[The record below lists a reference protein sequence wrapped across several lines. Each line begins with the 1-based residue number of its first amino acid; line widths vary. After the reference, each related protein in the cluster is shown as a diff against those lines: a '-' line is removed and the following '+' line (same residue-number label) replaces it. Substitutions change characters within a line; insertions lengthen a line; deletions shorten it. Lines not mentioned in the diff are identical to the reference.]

1 MCGAFKMAWL
11 DHRSCGIK
19 MIASMYVL
27 LMACYGLFVLLERG
41 IGFSAFYSLS
51 WTVALM
57 FGVNSFLV
65 QEKERLE
72 RLYASLPLKDSE
84 VVAGRY
90 VYLFEHYFLACIFA
104 YCVTGVCMVTSGAQA
119 IMQQFLVGAGGA
131 LVVFSGIVG
140 VQMPIFF
147 KHGHSQGRVEAGLG
161 FGIVGLP
168 TSALGEWLYDQLT
181 ISGHVGTATWLFLG
195 VCLLLCILIVVI
207 SYRVSVAFYR
217 QHL

>member
-1 MCGAFKMAWL
+1 MRGAFKMARL

-19 MIASMYVL
+19 MIAGMYAVLMAGLGLCVL
-27 LMACYGLFVLLERG
+27 LDD
-41 IGFSAFYSLS
+41 IDFSAFYIPS
-51 WTVALM
+51 WGVSMA
-57 FGVNSFLV
+57 FGFNSFLI

-90 VYLFEHYFLACIFA
+90 VYLFEHYFWVCIFA
-104 YCVTGVCMVTSGAQA
+104 YCVTGVCMAASGAQA
-119 IMQQFLVGAGGA
+119 IMQHLLIGAGGA

-147 KHGHSQGRVEAGLG
+147 KHGHSQGRVAAALG
-161 FGIVGLP
+161 FGVVGVP
-168 TSALGEWLYDQLT
+168 TSVLGEWFYDQLT
-181 ISGHVGTATWLFLG
+181 ISGHVGMGTWLFLG

-207 SYRVSVAFYR
+207 SYRVSLTAYR